1 MRINQVFLDDLDQIA
16 KMEKK
21 TFKEDAFSKETIK
34 KLIEQKI
41 FFLKL
46 VSNKPKNKIIG
57 FIIAIKDD
65 EERVNIVNFLI
76 QKKYRKNGYGTFL
89 LEKTIEKIKE
99 LKEIKRIV
107 LNVKITNKEAI
118 ALYKKFQFQIVQKIN
133 NYYHQKES
141 AYLMVLRI

>member
-89 LEKTIEKIKE
+89 LDKTIEKIKE

>member
-1 MRINQVFLDDLDQIA
+1 MRINRVILDDLDQIA
-16 KMEKK
+16 KMEKRA
-21 TFKEDAFSKETIK
+21 FKEDAFSKETIK

-41 FFLKL
+41 FFFKL
-46 VSNKPKNKIIG
+46 VSNKPNNKIIG

-65 EERVNIVNFLI
+65 EERVNIINFLI

-89 LEKTIEKIKE
+89 LEKTIEKIKG

-107 LNVKITNKEAI
+107 LNVKTTNKEAI

>member
-41 FFLKL
+41 FFFKL

-89 LEKTIEKIKE
+89 LDKTIEKIKE

>member
-1 MRINQVFLDDLDQIA
+1 MRINQVVLDDLDQIA
-16 KMEKK
+16 KMEKR

-41 FFLKL
+41 FFFKL
-46 VSNKPKNKIIG
+46 ISNKSKNKIIG

-89 LEKTIEKIKE
+89 LDKTIEKIKE